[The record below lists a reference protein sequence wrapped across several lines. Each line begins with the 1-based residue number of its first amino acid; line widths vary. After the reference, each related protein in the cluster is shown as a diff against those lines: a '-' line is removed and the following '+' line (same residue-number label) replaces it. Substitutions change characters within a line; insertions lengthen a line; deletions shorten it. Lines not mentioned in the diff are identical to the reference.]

1 MGKTT
6 RRKHTALNSA
16 VCLRLVVFPI
26 CVQSYEF
33 FLFDLCTGPKNRGY
47 YSSLPK
53 EGDQKLQKLLGKLGI
68 ARQWQGIYT
77 ESQRH
82 YLDDRYK
89 NEVSIDWINNEIWQ
103 TN

>member
-1 MGKTT
+1 MNELTATYGKN
-6 RRKHTALNSA
+6 K
-16 VCLRLVVFPI
+16 
-26 CVQSYEF
+26 VQKK
-33 FLFDLCTGPKNRGY
+33 G
-47 YSSLPK
+47 SLPK

-89 NEVSIDWINNEIWQ
+89 NEVSID
-103 TN
+103 